1 VRLPVSEGR
10 GALRTGDYLLIW
22 TTTPWTL
29 PGNLAV
35 AVGEDIDYVAVEN
48 AGSRYWVAAARV
60 GSVWREP
67 PPPVALA
74 KGRELV
80 GATYRPPFGHFA
92 RERARGAFRVIPS
105 FAVTVEEGTGL
116 VHMAPAYGEADFDS
130 LRAAGIEALVD
141 PIDLE
146 ARFTDEVPEVAGK
159 HVKEADPVLIRL
171 LEEQGLLVRKER
183 IRHSYPFCYRTD
195 TPLIYKAIPT
205 WFVRVEQLRDRM
217 VELNRRIHW
226 VPEYVGSRRF
236 GNWLEDARDWAISR
250 NRYWGSCIPLWTCDR
265 CEEIVCVDSID
276 KLEGLSGVR
285 PTDLHRHVIDPITWR
300 CTCGEGTMRRVPEVL
315 DCWFESGSMP
325 YAQFHYPFEN
335 KSRFERAFPANF
347 IAEGLDQTRAWF
359 YTLLVLAV
367 ALFDREPF
375 RNCVVNGLVLAE
387 DGRKMS
393 KSRRNY
399 PDPSH
404 VLDQFGA
411 DALRAYLITSPAVRA
426 EPLRFSEAGVREM
439 TRTVLLPLWNAYSFF
454 TTYAEADG
462 VTLSELKA
470 APPLGERPEIDR
482 WIISALQSLITEVN
496 TQMEGYY
503 LYAVIPPSLG
513 FIDDLTNWYVRRS
526 RRRFWRTRGVDDGDK
541 LAAFA
546 TLYEVLTTFCKVLAP
561 ILPFITEAIY
571 QDLVVRLRPQ
581 EPSSVHLCDFPMADE
596 ARVDRE
602 LEESMAAVRRAVAL
616 GHSLRK
622 QHQLKV
628 RRPLRIFTTI
638 TRDRR
643 AAAAVASHREL
654 IAEELN
660 VKEVEIRTTEAG
672 LVALSAKADYRV
684 LGPRLGKRTAEVA
697 AGIAA
702 LSPDEVS
709 RLLDG
714 EVLEVA
720 GEPVAV
726 GDVVVER
733 VPMPGTVVAA
743 DGDLAVALDTT
754 QDADLHIE
762 GVARELVSR
771 IQQLRRSAGF
781 NVTDRIRLRWW
792 SEDASVEKAVET
804 HRSYLAGEVLA
815 VSIERSPNPTGAE
828 VDLDGS
834 LARIEIERLE
844 GQRAIG
850 LGPGA

>member
-1 VRLPVSEGR
+1 
-10 GALRTGDYLLIW
+10 
-22 TTTPWTL
+22 
-29 PGNLAV
+29 
-35 AVGEDIDYVAVEN
+35 
-48 AGSRYWVAAARV
+48 
-60 GSVWREP
+60 
-67 PPPVALA
+67 
-74 KGRELV
+74 
-80 GATYRPPFGHFA
+80 
-92 RERARGAFRVIPS
+92 
-105 FAVTVEEGTGL
+105 
-116 VHMAPAYGEADFDS
+116 
-130 LRAAGIEALVD
+130 
-141 PIDLE
+141 
-146 ARFTDEVPEVAGK
+146 
-159 HVKEADPVLIRL
+159 
-171 LEEQGLLVRKER
+171 
-183 IRHSYPFCYRTD
+183 
-195 TPLIYKAIPT
+195 
-205 WFVRVEQLRDRM
+205 
-217 VELNRRIHW
+217 
-226 VPEYVGSRRF
+226 
-236 GNWLEDARDWAISR
+236 
-250 NRYWGSCIPLWTCDR
+250 
-265 CEEIVCVDSID
+265 
-276 KLEGLSGVR
+276 
-285 PTDLHRHVIDPITWR
+285 
-300 CTCGEGTMRRVPEVL
+300 
-315 DCWFESGSMP
+315 
-325 YAQFHYPFEN
+325 
-335 KSRFERAFPANF
+335 
-347 IAEGLDQTRAWF
+347 
-359 YTLLVLAV
+359 
-367 ALFDREPF
+367 
-375 RNCVVNGLVLAE
+375 
-387 DGRKMS
+387 
-393 KSRRNY
+393 
-399 PDPSH
+399 
-404 VLDQFGA
+404 
-411 DALRAYLITSPAVRA
+411 
-426 EPLRFSEAGVREM
+426 M